1 MGWQGGKPALLI
13 HVAVQKTR
21 DYFRNI
27 ICIVTIQAGNKN
39 RALGSPDPAGRT
51 VRTQNKASEKKK
63 PFFIQLAFL
72 TRSPVYKSQQAI
84 LTLIQ
89 ARSKF

>member
-27 ICIVTIQAGNKN
+27 ICIVTTQAGNKKW
-39 RALGSPDPAGRT
+39 ALGSPDPAGRT
-51 VRTQNKASEKKK
+51 VRTENKAGEKRNPLSSNSRFSHDRLFTNLSK
-63 PFFIQLAFL
+63 
-72 TRSPVYKSQQAI
+72 RS
-84 LTLIQ
+84 
-89 ARSKF
+89 